1 MSILRRKIKKDL
13 KQTKL
18 LMMKRIKRLKRKKRK
33 KRKRK
38 KRRIKL
44 KKKINNKMVMFLKRK
59 KSKFLITRLR

>member
-1 MSILRRKIKKDL
+1 M
-13 KQTKL
+13 KL